1 MAEPT
6 KVIREITVNVKDIN
20 YGVTVGNLLR
30 SNDRAADKEVD
41 RAKQNLKELESLIA
55 VNNQRTTPIDKN
67 TKLTDLADKDGNIRI
82 PLFDADGERLFD
94 AAKMGSIVKATGYA
108 QGSDLK
114 EANAQRQAELQ
125 KKRDLTGDIQIERMA
140 EMTAQIGAAQFKR
153 YEEEQAAKVAGAQGQ
168 GSVVGSA
175 AQDVPT
181 PPPAKPKDPLAGFV
195 AHETQEDLVKP
206 APAGITPPK
215 EAPRIK
221 REDTTLVEKIDALE
235 LKELDDMS
243 RKFGEKGSKV
253 KYVGSGPQGAKDG
266 SKENL
271 AVQGALAYLGYDL
284 GDSGKNKDGVDGDVG
299 SKTRAAIVKF
309 QQDNGI
315 EPDGRAG
322 KDTVA
327 KLKEKVAQK
336 QEQDKAKGKTEP
348 DKAEEKTGTITIKPE
363 KDMQIA
369 DLANKLG
376 VDDNKK
382 ADFLKAVHD
391 ATKTQGTEISKGQ
404 TVTID
409 ADSMGI
415 TPSEAKAA
423 QGQGVEVKSAG
434 R

>member
-6 KVIREITVNVKDIN
+6 KVIREITVNVNDIMF
-20 YGVTVGNLLR
+20 GRTVGNLLR
-30 SNDRAADKEVD
+30 TNDVAADSDVD
-41 RAKQNLKELESLIA
+41 KAEKNLKELESLIA
-55 VNNQRTTPIDKN
+55 VNNKRTTPIDKN
-67 TKLTDLADKDGNIRI
+67 SKLTDLADKDGNIRI
-82 PLFDADGERLFD
+82 PLFDADGNRLFD

-153 YEEEQAAKVAGAQGQ
+153 WEQEQAAKTAGGQ
-168 GSVVGSA
+168 GRDSVVGSA
-175 AQDVPT
+175 QQDVPT
-181 PPPAKPKDPLAGFV
+181 APPPAPAPKDPLAGFV
-195 AHETQEDLVKP
+195 AHEKPDDVKKAP
-206 APAGITPPK
+206 APATGTTPPK
-215 EAPRIK
+215 
-221 REDTTLVEKIDALE
+221 DTTLVEKVDALE
-235 LKELDDMS
+235 LKELDDIS
-243 RKFGEKGSKV
+243 KKFGEKGSTV
-253 KYVGSGPQGAKDG
+253 KYVGAGPQGAKDG

-309 QQDNGI
+309 QEENGI
-315 EPDGRAG
+315 QADGRAG
-322 KDTVA
+322 KETVA
-327 KLKEKVAQK
+327 KLKEKVAEK
-336 QEQDKAKGKTEP
+336 QEKAKAAPEKT
-348 DKAEEKTGTITIKPE
+348 DAKLEEKTGIITVTPKD
-363 KDMQIA
+363 DMQIA
-369 DLANKLG
+369 DLATKLG
-376 VDDNKK
+376 VDDNKR

-391 ATKTQGTEISKGQ
+391 ATKTQGTQISKGK

-423 QGQGVEVKSAG
+423 QDKGVEVKSAG